1 MNTSTYGISIA
12 EKNVPNRGEAD
23 AAKGI
28 QQALDSGAPLVYIPF
43 GTYRI
48 DRGLKIG
55 SSTRLVVHPQALLFF
70 ADGAGRCAADFLLSN
85 RNAEKGDRDIS
96 VSGGIWDGNNVN
108 NPRGGEDDRN
118 AFTGALINMKN
129 VDGFVLEDA
138 VLKDSTAY
146 FTRFT
151 RVRNFRVERI
161 RFQMT
166 HVTRNQ
172 DGVHCCGYCEN
183 GHIHDIT
190 ATGRYTTG
198 DDLVALNADD
208 GLLRSEL
215 LGAEAGPIRNLQI
228 SNIRAEDCHSLIRL
242 ASVWSEIADIDIRG
256 VYGGCR
262 HYALNADA
270 LRYCRRPL
278 FVPDDPA
285 YAQGVGLLK
294 NIRLADAE
302 VYSTSDNPVPLF
314 CLESR
319 MDNLTMQRVARS
331 LVNDTNPGA
340 PLVAIRNVIQNRVFA
355 EYRCVGK
362 NDSAVF
368 GNMQSVAGLPGLVR
382 EDNAGS
388 PVRSMELHTD
398 YLEAL
403 AVGEPLLQKLPEK
416 NCMVGLPAGS

>member
-1 MNTSTYGISIA
+1 MI
-12 EKNVPNRGEAD
+12 
-23 AAKGI
+23 
-28 QQALDSGAPLVYIPF
+28 F
-43 GTYRI
+43 G
-48 DRGLKIG
+48 
-55 SSTRLVVHPQALLFF
+55 S
-70 ADGAGRCAADFLLSN
+70 GAGRCVTDFLLSN
-85 RNAEKGDRDIS
+85 RNPDAGDRDIS
-96 VSGGIWDGNNVN
+96 ISGGIWDGNNVN
-108 NPRGGEDDRN
+108 NPRGGEGDRN

-129 VDGFVLEDA
+129 VDGFVLEHA

-161 RFQMT
+161 RFEMT

-172 DGVHCCGYCEN
+172 DGVHCCGHCEN
-183 GHIHDIT
+183 GHIHDIS

-242 ASVWSEIADIDIRG
+242 ASVWSEISNLDIRG

-270 LRYCRRPL
+270 LRYCRLPL
-278 FVPDDPA
+278 FDPA
-285 YAQGVGLLK
+285 DSAYAKGVGLLK

-302 VYSTSDNPVPLF
+302 VYSTSNNPVPLF

-319 MDNLTMQRVARS
+319 MDGFELHRIARRQAH
-331 LVNDTNPGA
+331 DTNPDA
-340 PLVAIRNVIQNRVFA
+340 PLVAIRNVIQNRVCA
-355 EYRCVGK
+355 EYRHI
-362 NDSAVF
+362 DSGAVPPLGESQF
-368 GNMQSVAGLPGLVR
+368 VAGRPKMVR
-382 EDNAGS
+382 GDNAGC
-388 PVRSMELHTD
+388 PVHAMEICTD
-398 YLEAL
+398 ELAFL
-403 AVGEPLLQKLPEK
+403 AVGAPWLQKLPKK
-416 NCMVGLPAGS
+416 NCRIGFPPTHGLDLPVGND